1 MERSKALAL
10 LGLDDTATLD
20 QITDALDQAVFK
32 VRDHF
37 LRSAIVPKLAEGRV
51 EKCVQLSDVA
61 QSLGVPALG
70 QPAPI
75 PQTLPHGSD
84 LESLVLGHVE
94 NVRRC
99 RNAMA
104 TTLDPDS
111 VAQLGHLMAK
121 VQFEYMQTFLSLT
134 DTLVDG
140 TYDGAVPAREEVDWM
155 ALLAAV
161 RASKKG
167 PGSGVLLQDLVV
179 KERARMKA
187 MVSSS
192 QQVPR

>member
-51 EKCVQLSDVA
+51 DKCVQLSDVA

-70 QPAPI
+70 HPAPI

-121 VQFEYMQTFLSLT
+121 VQFEYMKTFLSLT
-134 DTLVDG
+134 ETLVDG
-140 TYDGAVPAREEVDWM
+140 TYEGSVPAREEVDWM

-161 RASKKG
+161 RAAKKG

-192 QQVPR
+192 QPAPR

>member
-121 VQFEYMQTFLSLT
+121 VQSEYMKSFLSLT
-134 DTLVDG
+134 ETLVDG
-140 TYDGAVPAREEVDWM
+140 TYEGSVPAREEVDWM

-161 RASKKG
+161 RAAKKG
-167 PGSGVLLQDLVV
+167 PGSDVLLQDLVL

-192 QQVPR
+192 QPAPR

>member
-75 PQTLPHGSD
+75 PQTLPYGSD
-84 LESLVLGHVE
+84 LEALVLGHVE

-121 VQFEYMQTFLSLT
+121 VQFEYMKTFLSLT
-134 DTLVDG
+134 ETLVDG
-140 TYDGAVPAREEVDWM
+140 TYDGSVPAREEVDWM

-192 QQVPR
+192 QPAPR

>member
-70 QPAPI
+70 QPALI
-75 PQTLPHGSD
+75 PQTLPYGSD
-84 LESLVLGHVE
+84 LEALVLGHVE

-121 VQFEYMQTFLSLT
+121 VQFEYMKPFLFLT
-134 DTLVDG
+134 ETLVDG
-140 TYDGAVPAREEVDWM
+140 TYEGSVPAREEVDWM

-161 RASKKG
+161 RAAKKG
-167 PGSGVLLQDLVV
+167 PGSGVLLQDLVG

-192 QQVPR
+192 QPAQR

>member
-121 VQFEYMQTFLSLT
+121 VQFEYMKTFLSLT

-192 QQVPR
+192 QLAPR

>member
-99 RNAMA
+99 RNALA

-121 VQFEYMQTFLSLT
+121 VQFEYMKTFLSLT
-134 DTLVDG
+134 ETLVDG
-140 TYDGAVPAREEVDWM
+140 TYEGSVPAREEVDWM

-161 RASKKG
+161 RAAKKG

-192 QQVPR
+192 QPAPR

>member
-84 LESLVLGHVE
+84 LEALVLGHVE

-121 VQFEYMQTFLSLT
+121 VQFEYMKTFLSLT
-134 DTLVDG
+134 ETLVDG
-140 TYDGAVPAREEVDWM
+140 TYEGSMPAREEVDWM

-161 RASKKG
+161 RAAKKG

-192 QQVPR
+192 QPAPR

>member
-10 LGLDDTATLD
+10 LGLNDTATLD

-84 LESLVLGHVE
+84 LEALVLGHVE

-121 VQFEYMQTFLSLT
+121 VQCEYMKTFLSLT
-134 DTLVDG
+134 ETLVDG
-140 TYDGAVPAREEVDWM
+140 TYEGSVPAREEVDWM

-161 RASKKG
+161 RAAKKG

-192 QQVPR
+192 QPAPR

>member
-121 VQFEYMQTFLSLT
+121 VQFEYMKTFLSLT
-134 DTLVDG
+134 ETLVDG
-140 TYDGAVPAREEVDWM
+140 TYEGSVPAREEVDWM

-161 RASKKG
+161 RAAKKG
-167 PGSGVLLQDLVV
+167 PGSDVLLQDLVL
-179 KERARMKA
+179 KERARMTA
-187 MVSSS
+187 MISSS
-192 QQVPR
+192 QPAPR

>member
-10 LGLDDTATLD
+10 LGLNDTATLD

-84 LESLVLGHVE
+84 LEALVLGHVE

-121 VQFEYMQTFLSLT
+121 VQFEYMKTFLSLT
-134 DTLVDG
+134 ETLVDG
-140 TYDGAVPAREEVDWM
+140 TYEGSVPAREEVDWM

-192 QQVPR
+192 QPAPR

>member
-10 LGLDDTATLD
+10 LGLDDSATLD

-70 QPAPI
+70 QPVPI

-121 VQFEYMQTFLSLT
+121 VQFEYMKTFLSLT
-134 DTLVDG
+134 ETLVDG
-140 TYDGAVPAREEVDWM
+140 TYEGSVPAREEVDWM

-161 RASKKG
+161 RAAKKG
-167 PGSGVLLQDLVV
+167 PGSDVLLQDLVV

-192 QQVPR
+192 QPAPR

>member
-121 VQFEYMQTFLSLT
+121 VQFEYMKTFLSLT
-134 DTLVDG
+134 ETLVDG
-140 TYDGAVPAREEVDWM
+140 TYDGSVPAREEVDWM

-161 RASKKG
+161 RAAKKG
-167 PGSGVLLQDLVV
+167 PGSDVLIQDLVL

-192 QQVPR
+192 QPAPR

>member
-70 QPAPI
+70 QPVPI
-75 PQTLPHGSD
+75 PQTLPYGSD
-84 LESLVLGHVE
+84 LEALVLGHVE

-121 VQFEYMQTFLSLT
+121 VQFEYMKTFLSLT
-134 DTLVDG
+134 ETLVDG
-140 TYDGAVPAREEVDWM
+140 TYDGSVPAREEVDWM

-167 PGSGVLLQDLVV
+167 PGSGVLLQELVV

-192 QQVPR
+192 QPAPR

>member
-75 PQTLPHGSD
+75 PQTLPYGRD
-84 LESLVLGHVE
+84 LEALVLGHVE

-121 VQFEYMQTFLSLT
+121 VQFEYMKTFLSLT
-134 DTLVDG
+134 ETLVDG
-140 TYDGAVPAREEVDWM
+140 TYEGSVPAREEVDWI

-161 RASKKG
+161 RAAKKG
-167 PGSGVLLQDLVV
+167 PGSGLLLQDLVV

-192 QQVPR
+192 QPAPR

>member
-10 LGLDDTATLD
+10 LGLNDTATLD

-121 VQFEYMQTFLSLT
+121 VQFEYMKTVLSLT
-134 DTLVDG
+134 ETLVDG
-140 TYDGAVPAREEVDWM
+140 TYEGSVPAREEVDWM

-167 PGSGVLLQDLVV
+167 PGSGLLLQDLVV

-192 QQVPR
+192 QPAPR

>member
-84 LESLVLGHVE
+84 LEALVLGHVE

-121 VQFEYMQTFLSLT
+121 VQFEYMKTFLSLT
-134 DTLVDG
+134 ETLVDG
-140 TYDGAVPAREEVDWM
+140 TYEGSVPAREEVDWM

-161 RASKKG
+161 RAAKKG

-192 QQVPR
+192 QPAPR

>member
-70 QPAPI
+70 QPVPI

-121 VQFEYMQTFLSLT
+121 VQFEYMKTFLSLT
-134 DTLVDG
+134 DTMVDG
-140 TYDGAVPAREEVDWM
+140 TYDGSVPAREEVDWM

-161 RASKKG
+161 RAAKKG

-192 QQVPR
+192 QPAPR

>member
-121 VQFEYMQTFLSLT
+121 VQFEYMKTFLSLT
-134 DTLVDG
+134 ETLVDG
-140 TYDGAVPAREEVDWM
+140 TYEGSVPAREEVDWM

-161 RASKKG
+161 RAAKKG
-167 PGSGVLLQDLVV
+167 PGSSVLLQDLVV

-192 QQVPR
+192 QPAPR

>member
-84 LESLVLGHVE
+84 LEALVLGHVE

-121 VQFEYMQTFLSLT
+121 VQFEYMKTFLSLT
-134 DTLVDG
+134 ETLVDG
-140 TYDGAVPAREEVDWM
+140 TYEGSVPAREEVDWM

-161 RASKKG
+161 RAAKKG
-167 PGSGVLLQDLVV
+167 PGSDVLLQDLVL

-192 QQVPR
+192 QPAPR

>member
-121 VQFEYMQTFLSLT
+121 VQFEYMKTFLSLT

-140 TYDGAVPAREEVDWM
+140 TYDGAVPAREEVDWI

>member
-10 LGLDDTATLD
+10 LGLDDSATLD

-51 EKCVQLSDVA
+51 EKCAQLSDVA

-121 VQFEYMQTFLSLT
+121 VQFEYMKTFLSLT
-134 DTLVDG
+134 ETLVDG
-140 TYDGAVPAREEVDWM
+140 TYEGSVPAREEVDWM

-161 RASKKG
+161 RAAKKG
-167 PGSGVLLQDLVV
+167 PGSGVLLKDLVV

-192 QQVPR
+192 QPAPR

>member
-121 VQFEYMQTFLSLT
+121 VQFEYMKTFLSLT
-134 DTLVDG
+134 DSLVDG

-192 QQVPR
+192 QLAPR

>member
-10 LGLDDTATLD
+10 LGLNDTATLD

-84 LESLVLGHVE
+84 LEALVLGHVE

-121 VQFEYMQTFLSLT
+121 VQFEYMKTFLSLT
-134 DTLVDG
+134 ETLVDG
-140 TYDGAVPAREEVDWM
+140 TYEGSVPAREEVDWM

-161 RASKKG
+161 RATKKG

-192 QQVPR
+192 QPAPR

>member
-121 VQFEYMQTFLSLT
+121 VQFEYMKTFISLT
-134 DTLVDG
+134 ETLVDG
-140 TYDGAVPAREEVDWM
+140 TYEGSVPAREEVDWM

-161 RASKKG
+161 RAAKKG
-167 PGSGVLLQDLVV
+167 PGSDVLLQDLVL

-192 QQVPR
+192 QPAPR

>member
-121 VQFEYMQTFLSLT
+121 VQFEYMKTFLSLT

-140 TYDGAVPAREEVDWM
+140 TYDGAVPAREEVDWI

-192 QQVPR
+192 QPTPR

>member
-10 LGLDDTATLD
+10 LGLDNTATLD

-32 VRDHF
+32 VRDYF

-121 VQFEYMQTFLSLT
+121 VQFEYMKTFLSLT

-140 TYDGAVPAREEVDWM
+140 TYEGSVPAREEVDWM

-167 PGSGVLLQDLVV
+167 PGSGLLLQDLVV

-192 QQVPR
+192 QPAPR

>member
-10 LGLDDTATLD
+10 LGLNDTATLD

-121 VQFEYMQTFLSLT
+121 VQFEYMKTFLSLT
-134 DTLVDG
+134 ETLVDG
-140 TYDGAVPAREEVDWM
+140 TYEGSVPAREEVDWM

-167 PGSGVLLQDLVV
+167 PGSGLLLQDLVV

-192 QQVPR
+192 QPAPR

>member
-10 LGLDDTATLD
+10 LNLDDTATTD
-20 QITDALDQAVFK
+20 AITDALDQAVFK

-37 LRSAIVPKLAEGRV
+37 LRSAVIPKLAEGRV

-61 QSLGVPALG
+61 QTLGVPALG

-75 PQTLPHGSD
+75 PQTLPHGTD
-84 LESLVLGHVE
+84 LEALVLGHVE
-94 NVRRC
+94 NIRRC

-111 VAQLGHLMAK
+111 VAQLGHLMSK
-121 VQFEYMQTFLSLT
+121 VQTDYMTAFLQLTSSL
-134 DTLVDG
+134 VNKAHEG
-140 TYDGAVPAREEVDWM
+140 TVPAREEVDWM

-161 RASKKG
+161 RAAKKG
-167 PGSGVLLQDLVV
+167 PGSGVLLQDLVA
-179 KERARMKA
+179 KERARMEA
-187 MVSSS
+187 MLTAS
-192 QQVPR
+192 QPTPR

>member
-10 LGLDDTATLD
+10 LGLNDTATLD

-121 VQFEYMQTFLSLT
+121 VQFEYMKTFLSLT
-134 DTLVDG
+134 ETLVDG
-140 TYDGAVPAREEVDWM
+140 IYEGSVPAREEVDWM

-167 PGSGVLLQDLVV
+167 PGSGLLLQDLVV

-192 QQVPR
+192 QPAPR

>member
-75 PQTLPHGSD
+75 PQTLPYGSD
-84 LESLVLGHVE
+84 LEALVLGHVE

-121 VQFEYMQTFLSLT
+121 VQFEYMKTFLSLT

-192 QQVPR
+192 QPAPR

>member
-10 LGLDDTATLD
+10 LGLNDTATLD

-121 VQFEYMQTFLSLT
+121 VQFEYMKTFLSLT
-134 DTLVDG
+134 ETLVDG
-140 TYDGAVPAREEVDWM
+140 TYEGSVPAREEVDWM

-192 QQVPR
+192 QPAPR

>member
-20 QITDALDQAVFK
+20 EITDALDQAVFK

-70 QPAPI
+70 QPVPI
-75 PQTLPHGSD
+75 PQTLPYGSD
-84 LESLVLGHVE
+84 LEALVLGHVE

-121 VQFEYMQTFLSLT
+121 VQFEYMKTFLSLT
-134 DTLVDG
+134 ETLVDG
-140 TYDGAVPAREEVDWM
+140 TYDGSVPAREEVDWM

-179 KERARMKA
+179 KERARMRA
-187 MVSSS
+187 MVSSTA
-192 QQVPR
+192 PAPH